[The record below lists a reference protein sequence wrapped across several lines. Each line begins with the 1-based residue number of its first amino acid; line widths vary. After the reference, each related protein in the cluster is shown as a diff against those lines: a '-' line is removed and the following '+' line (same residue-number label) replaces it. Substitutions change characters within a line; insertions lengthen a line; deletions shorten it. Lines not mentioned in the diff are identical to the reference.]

1 VHFYWCEIF
10 NKYYTNLERS
20 FGVNPNI
27 LSDLLLSLLSLIL
40 CIAEL
45 NLTKFGRV
53 GPWEEEFQNC
63 SNEVDIQWGCMVV

>member
-1 VHFYWCEIF
+1 M
-10 NKYYTNLERS
+10 
-20 FGVNPNI
+20 NI
-27 LSDLLLSLLSLIL
+27 LQKKHTHQRYSELLVSDLLLSLLSLIF
-40 CIAEL
+40 CIAEP